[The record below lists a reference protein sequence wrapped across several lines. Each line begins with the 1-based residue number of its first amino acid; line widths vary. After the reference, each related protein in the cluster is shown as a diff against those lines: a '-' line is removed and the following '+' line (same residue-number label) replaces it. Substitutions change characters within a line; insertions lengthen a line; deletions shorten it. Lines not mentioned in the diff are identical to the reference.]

1 MIETDPIF
9 VNDANMSQGPVSKQ
23 LAVALF
29 RFGHN
34 GNAASV
40 EAVAQWAG
48 VCAGTVVN
56 WTRRVMLAF
65 LALHD
70 FAIHWPSEDEK
81 EKSKQWVEAASCYA
95 W

>member
-9 VNDANMSQGPVSKQ
+9 VNNSNMSQGPVSKQ

-29 RFGHN
+29 RFGHY

-70 FAIHWPSEDEK
+70 FAIHWPSEDRR
-81 EKSKQWVEAASCYA
+81 KS
-95 W
+95 